1 MLNEMNDI
9 FSFPLLFQMSC
20 GSIYICISEFIML
33 TSKDFDA
40 KAQFMI
46 ALLVQLL
53 RFYLYCKVGEDTI
66 EKVVTFKLFGQLL

>member
-9 FSFPLLFQMSC
+9 FAYPLLFQISC
-20 GSIYICISEFIML
+20 GSINICISEFIML
-33 TSKDFDA
+33 TSNDNDA
-40 KAQFMI
+40 KTQFMI

-66 EKVVTFKLFGQLL
+66 EKVLTFKLFGQIL